1 MHILPEQT
9 RSPSGSEKISVK
21 INIESEAR
29 SPFEICN
36 VIFKSLLPK
45 LSFNES
51 TVTSRIHSLAGIY
64 EPDNYVAERP
74 VRIPH
79 KSISIEGMFGG
90 GIRCKPG
97 EISLAH
103 NGVLFLDEAEEF
115 RTSVLQLL
123 RMPLS
128 AGNITLSRVGRQ
140 TVYPS
145 KFQLFMAANSCPCG
159 NFGSK
164 EKFCLCS
171 KNAIET
177 FRKKLAFPLSDR
189 LAVRINTNSDDVQCK
204 DFTLEELRK
213 FISTAWKHQL
223 GRQGKLNHYLSV
235 DEAFGLRISDEAKSF
250 LDEAA
255 EDFSVGRKAEILK
268 LARTLCDISDGSD
281 EIKEEHIE
289 EAIKLNG
296 KSPAE
301 I

>member
-1 MHILPEQT
+1 MSSYQ
-9 RSPSGSEKISVK
+9 
-21 INIESEAR
+21 
-29 SPFEICN
+29 
-36 VIFKSLLPK
+36 
-45 LSFNES
+45 
-51 TVTSRIHSLAGIY
+51 
-64 EPDNYVAERP
+64 
-74 VRIPH
+74 
-79 KSISIEGMFGG
+79 
-90 GIRCKPG
+90 
-97 EISLAH
+97 
-103 NGVLFLDEAEEF
+103 
-115 RTSVLQLL
+115 
-123 RMPLS
+123 
-128 AGNITLSRVGRQ
+128 
-140 TVYPS
+140 
-145 KFQLFMAANSCPCG
+145 CPCG

-164 EKFCLCS
+164 EKICLCS

-177 FRKKLAFPLSDR
+177 FRKKLAFPLNDR
-189 LAVRINTNSDDVQCK
+189 LAVRINTNNDDVQCK

-250 LDEAA
+250 FDEAA